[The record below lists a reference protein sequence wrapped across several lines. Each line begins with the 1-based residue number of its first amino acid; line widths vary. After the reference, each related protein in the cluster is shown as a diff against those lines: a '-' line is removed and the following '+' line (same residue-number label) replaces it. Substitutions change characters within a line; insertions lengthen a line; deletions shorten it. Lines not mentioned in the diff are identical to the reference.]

1 MRRTICILIL
11 LCTALTATAQRSPQQ
26 RPGSGLSD
34 LFEDLSGR
42 NRFAWEYDVD
52 FQYVLDNRAFGAS
65 WDGYTPSGTLHT
77 VVLTPTAGF
86 SIQQNRRVHHR
97 LTAGIEFAY
106 DMGVQSWRD
115 LPRELILYYDGH
127 ARTRNGS
134 FEGLAGIFP
143 RRFLEGNYSEAF
155 FSDSTKFNDRNLEG
169 ALLKWRSDRFYAE
182 VGLDW
187 TGKTSPLKRERVQV
201 MSAGQWKATHWLS
214 LGWTGSYFH
223 YAGSP
228 AAPGIVDNHLL
239 EPWVKVDFSRRT
251 AWQELSLQAGLMAA
265 YQNDRVQAEQPEY
278 LTGCEIVAV
287 ARRYSFSL
295 ENTLYFGDNLMP
307 LYGRPDVAGIGYGH
321 DLFYGNPFYRSD
333 FYDRLEVAWAPQ
345 ITQYL
350 SLRVAARFHFHDTG
364 FVGWQQQLTLRLSLD
379 ALRNRELPA
388 GRCL

>member
-11 LCTALTATAQRSPQQ
+11 LCTALTATAQRSRQQ

-65 WDGYTPSGTLHT
+65 WDGYTPSGTLHS

-155 FSDSTKFNDRNLEG
+155 YSDSTKFNDRNLEG
-169 ALLKWRSDRFYAE
+169 ALLKWRSDRYYAE

-201 MSAGQWKATHWLS
+201 IILS
-214 LGWTGSYFH
+214 DTFEQFAMPLMKKLGWPT
-223 YAGSP
+223 
-228 AAPGIVDNHLL
+228 LL
-239 EPWVKVDFSRRT
+239 
-251 AWQELSLQAGLMAA
+251 
-265 YQNDRVQAEQPEY
+265 
-278 LTGCEIVAV
+278 C
-287 ARRYSFSL
+287 
-295 ENTLYFGDNLMP
+295 NT
-307 LYGRPDVAGIGYGH
+307 
-321 DLFYGNPFYRSD
+321 
-333 FYDRLEVAWAPQ
+333 LEVAENGE
-345 ITQYL
+345 ITGYRMRCEKSKLSTVRALQSIGYKTIASGDSFNDIGMIVSSQAGFLFRTTDQLKKDYSQYPAYETYDEL
-350 SLRVAARFHFHDTG
+350 LGAIRSVRRASRCRRITG
-364 FVGWQQQLTLRLSLD
+364 F
-379 ALRNRELPA
+379 
-388 GRCL
+388 